1 MNMVLFLQMCHFPLR
16 GSRTAPW
23 PKQNYSK
30 ALLQG
35 LFMVTEVVAGTC
47 RNQVAITHSKALL
60 LIKANN
66 TILVSEQNKQALSSR
81 FYKSRILL
89 IFFGLIGRL
98 LLMFLAGLSSV
109 VSTTSFP
116 LFIFLCNEQRNK

>member
-1 MNMVLFLQMCHFPLR
+1 MIENAKNSKRSKFVRELSLC
-16 GSRTAPW
+16 GSNDHPW

-60 LIKANN
+60 LIKTNN
-66 TILVSEQNKQALSSR
+66 TISVSE
-81 FYKSRILL
+81 
-89 IFFGLIGRL
+89 
-98 LLMFLAGLSSV
+98 
-109 VSTTSFP
+109 
-116 LFIFLCNEQRNK
+116 